1 MNQLK
6 RDFEPNLSS
15 RSSQMKIL
23 TKIKNTVKA
32 MTLRMKKM
40 MKMKKEMKMAK
51 VRNSTEFL
59 VKVKS
64 QKQPYNSSP

>member
-1 MNQLK
+1 
-6 RDFEPNLSS
+6 
-15 RSSQMKIL
+15 MKIL